1 MGSFDNTIDNRWRPD
16 FESSR
21 RRVHE
26 EEREE
31 VVHFS
36 RELSFVPARR
46 KEFEPHNPP
55 GADQADYRAAATALW
70 RAGQRAPR
78 GVVGDG
84 SDEGA

>member
-1 MGSFDNTIDNRWRPD
+1 VGSFDNTIDNRRRPD

-55 GADQADYRAAATALW
+55 W
-70 RAGQRAPR
+70 R
-78 GVVGDG
+78 
-84 SDEGA
+84 